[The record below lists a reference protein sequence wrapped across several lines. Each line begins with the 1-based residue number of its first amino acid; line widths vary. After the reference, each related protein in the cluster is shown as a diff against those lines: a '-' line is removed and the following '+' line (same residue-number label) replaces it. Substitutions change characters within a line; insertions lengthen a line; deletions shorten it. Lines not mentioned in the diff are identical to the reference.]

1 MSGAEDTVMC
11 LRIDDDDG
19 VGVEREERN
28 VELKHILYFKNFK
41 IRTFNIVM
49 KSAHQFSERA

>member
-28 VELKHILYFKNFK
+28 VELKHILYFKNLK
-41 IRTFNIVM
+41 Y
-49 KSAHQFSERA
+49 